1 MRIVVIFLTGGRTEI
16 VDAPFRKHQNM
27 VTRVFG
33 LFVFGKNS
41 SVIYRFLTD
50 DLRAHLKQCF
60 QTRGYLLDEDLDTND
75 QPSSDDGEL
84 RLCLDD
90 AISQHLSVLI
100 NVHEATSSRHDPIRR
115 MTLQS
120 GVQIFFDQVERRSRF
135 RSSTS
140 SQASENL
147 RLPRIICCAW
157 LTDPSTQS
165 WY

>member
-1 MRIVVIFLTGGRTEI
+1 
-16 VDAPFRKHQNM
+16 M

-60 QTRGYLLDEDLDTND
+60 QTRGYQLDEDVDAQET
-75 QPSSDDGEL
+75 DDGEP

-100 NVHEATSSRHDPIRR
+100 NVHGATSSRHDPLRR

-120 GVQIFFDQVERRSRF
+120 GVQIFFDQVERMLRF
-135 RSSTS
+135 RSSTF
-140 SQASENL
+140 SQASTLDCRE
-147 RLPRIICCAW
+147 
-157 LTDPSTQS
+157 
-165 WY
+165 